1 MQWRKVLVQLW
12 LFPKDQANRDKLVVA
27 SVFLDDEELL
37 HIALDGLPSEYD
49 SFSSAIRTQSD
60 VSSVEDLNT
69 LLNAEE
75 RVIKKRSNIV
85 TPPSMAMNL
94 NF

>member
-1 MQWRKVLVQLW
+1 MKKGTDTIDGYFQKIKQIRDQLV
-12 LFPKDQANRDKLVVA
+12 AVSIV
-27 SVFLDDEELL
+27 LDDEKLL
-37 HIALDGLPSEYD
+37 HIALDGLLLEYD

-60 VSSVEDLNT
+60 VLLVEELNT

-75 RVIKKRSNIV
+75 RVIKKRINNGSS
-85 TPPSMAMNL
+85 PSMVMNM

>member
-1 MQWRKVLVQLW
+1 M
-12 LFPKDQANRDKLVVA
+12 
-27 SVFLDDEELL
+27 DDEELL

-49 SFSSAIRTQSD
+49 SFSSAVRTQND
-60 VSSVEDLNT
+60 VLSVEELNT

-75 RVIKKRSNIV
+75 RVIKKMINNGSS
-85 TPPSMAMNL
+85 PSMAMNM

>member
-1 MQWRKVLVQLW
+1 MKKGTVQLMVIS
-12 LFPKDQANRDKLVVA
+12 KGVRNKLTVI

-49 SFSSAIRTQSD
+49 SFSSTIRTRSD
-60 VSSVEDLNT
+60 VFFVEELNT

-75 RVIKKRSNIV
+75 RVIKKRSNNI
-85 TPPSMAMNL
+85 PSPSMVIGQK
-94 NF
+94 

>member
-1 MQWRKVLVQLW
+1 M
-12 LFPKDQANRDKLVVA
+12 VVV

-49 SFSSAIRTQSD
+49 SFSSAIRTRSD
-60 VSSVEDLNT
+60 IFSVEELNT

-75 RVIKKRSNIV
+75 RVIKKRINNGSSSL
-85 TPPSMAMNL
+85 TMAMNM
-94 NF
+94 NFQSQNYGFSNQRGR